1 MFTVNSM
8 HTFLSDSIFPLPF
21 ALNVEKVSHLE
32 QLWKNY
38 APSKVIVSFGNFS
51 LGRLPT
57 KENLFKRGI
66 FSVTQNLDCHGAHRS
81 SNQRAIYLEFVPL
94 LVRFGTKFSSGLG
107 LLEPFFGGSSGSFC
121 IDENVLLD
129 GGARERFKGVT
140 IGVARNVVAY
150 LES

>member
-1 MFTVNSM
+1 LEKLCSFQ
-8 HTFLSDSIFPLPF
+8 SDSF
-21 ALNVEKVSHLE
+21 HLATS
-32 QLWKNY
+32 L
-38 APSKVIVSFGNFS
+38 

-107 LLEPFFGGSSGSFC
+107 LLEPFFGGSSVSFC
-121 IDENVLLD
+121 INENVLLD
-129 GGARERFKGVT
+129 GWARERFKGVT